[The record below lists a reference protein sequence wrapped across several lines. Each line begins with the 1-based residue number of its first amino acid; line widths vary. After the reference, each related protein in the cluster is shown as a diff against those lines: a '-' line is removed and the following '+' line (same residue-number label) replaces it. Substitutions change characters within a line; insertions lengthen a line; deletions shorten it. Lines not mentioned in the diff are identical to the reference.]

1 MAAPSRDL
9 SNNSTTVESY
19 RRFSPLITLALFS
32 SPMQKVL
39 FKELYTV
46 TNTIPMFQCL
56 YHEEYSILNIDNL
69 LL

>member
-56 YHEEYSILNIDNL
+56 
-69 LL
+69 

>member
-19 RRFSPLITLALFS
+19 RRFFTPDNLGPFS

-39 FKELYTV
+39 FKELYTA
-46 TNTIPMFQCL
+46 TNTICL
-56 YHEEYSILNIDNL
+56 
-69 LL
+69 